1 MSLTNEARYFTYAVI
16 VQLVVLDAGGQIVR
30 FFFTG
35 AGIQDAARSDTHAYK
50 LLDKVRVQC

>member
-30 FFFTG
+30 FFL
-35 AGIQDAARSDTHAYK
+35 QVLVYK
-50 LLDKVRVQC
+50 MQLDPIRMRTSC